1 MKLAHWFR
9 LGILALIV
17 WACQSLYIIDAQM
30 AKTNFSATVDEG
42 VLENIEID
50 EASGMVASR
59 LNPELFWV
67 VNDSQDLNRIFLID
81 RYGIGKVEFL
91 LQGAQNRDW
100 EDLAY
105 WYKSPQESYVYVA
118 DIGDNRQ
125 EYGSYFI
132 YRFKEFDISSTDMVT
147 RIIKQ
152 VEKVEIVLP
161 DGSKD
166 MECMLVDQLN
176 GDIYLIS
183 KRDDKKRL
191 YRIKNEQFKSKSPVE
206 AEFVRK
212 LNFSQPS
219 SELAVLKQLYNITA
233 GDVASNNQE
242 IIIRNYLEVY
252 YWKKG
257 KHESIAETLKR
268 PPKIVPSKLEPQGEA
283 IAFSYIS
290 DGFYTISEVASSP
303 GPVHMYFTP
312 KK

>member
-1 MKLAHWFR
+1 MKLINWIR
-9 LGILALIV
+9 LVVLALIV

-81 RYGIGKVEFL
+81 RYGTGKVEFL
-91 LQGAQNRDW
+91 LQGAHNRDW
-100 EDLAY
+100 EDSSY
-105 WYKSPQESYVYVA
+105 WYKNPRESYIYVA
-118 DIGDNRQ
+118 DTGDNKQ
-125 EYGSYFI
+125 EYDSYFI
-132 YRFKEFDISSTDMVT
+132 YRFKEFDIRGSNMVT
-147 RIIKQ
+147 RIIKK
-152 VEKVEIVLP
+152 VEKLEFKLP

-166 MECMLVDQLN
+166 MECLLVDQLN
-176 GDIYLIS
+176 GDMYLIS
-183 KRDDKKRL
+183 KQEDRKSL
-191 YRIKNEQFKSKSPVE
+191 FRIRANSFKSSGIVE
-206 AEFVRK
+206 ADVARK
-212 LNFSQPS
+212 LNFSEPS
-219 SELAVLKQLYNITA
+219 SELAILKQLYNITA

-242 IIIRNYLEVY
+242 VIIRNYLEVY

-257 KHESIAETLKR
+257 KHESLGEALKR
-268 PPKIVPSKLEPQGEA
+268 PPKVVPSKLEPQGEA
-283 IAFSYIS
+283 LAFSHQA

-303 GPVHMYFTP
+303 GPVHVYFTP

>member
-1 MKLAHWFR
+1 MKLINWIR
-9 LGILALIV
+9 LVVLALIV

-59 LNPELFWV
+59 LNLELFWV

-81 RYGIGKVEFL
+81 RYGTGKVEFL
-91 LQGAQNRDW
+91 LQGAHNRDW

-105 WYKSPQESYVYVA
+105 WYKNPRESYIYVA
-118 DIGDNRQ
+118 DTGDNKQ
-125 EYGSYFI
+125 EYDSYFI
-132 YRFKEFDISSTDMVT
+132 YRFKEFDIRGSNMVT
-147 RIIKQ
+147 RIIKK
-152 VEKVEIVLP
+152 VEKLEFKLP

-166 MECMLVDQLN
+166 MECLLVDQLN
-176 GDIYLIS
+176 GDMYLIS
-183 KRDDKKRL
+183 KQEDRKSL
-191 YRIKNEQFKSKSPVE
+191 FRIRANSFKSSGIVE
-206 AEFVRK
+206 ADFVRK
-212 LNFSQPS
+212 LNFSEPS
-219 SELAVLKQLYNITA
+219 SDLAILKQLYNITA

-242 IIIRNYLEVY
+242 VIIRNYLEVY

-257 KHESIAETLKR
+257 KHESLGEALKR

-283 IAFSYIS
+283 LAFSHQA

-303 GPVHMYFTP
+303 GPVHVYFTP